1 MGWGRIDDRFDDH
14 QKVIDLLEY
23 EQGAAAVG
31 LWTLCFTWAH
41 RSTRKPG
48 KTPGLI
54 PASLPRRYVG
64 PAGRELAGLLVKVGL
79 WEERGEDGWLFHDFD
94 KYLPTEQTRDARAE
108 AGRKGAAA
116 RWGTKPRRGSKKQPD
131 SNLPSDDA
139 KLPGLDDKP
148 AGASYGADGKAVAND
163 GSRTPAR
170 RAISNEIA
178 SPVPEPVP
186 PSAGEVESRKPHVG
200 DIVAAFADGATSA
213 GLQNPPANIRAR
225 VGKDAR
231 QLIAEGYDPEFLVGC
246 ARRMGPTGFNDLT
259 IQARKDDAA
268 ENGTGDQRDPPA
280 DKREQAQQARAAR
293 AMERARAR
301 EEST

>member
-48 KTPGLI
+48 KVPGLV

-79 WEERGEDGWLFHDFD
+79 WEDRGEAGWQFHDFD
-94 KYLPTEQTRDARAE
+94 KYLPTEHTREARAE
-108 AGRKGAAA
+108 AGRKGAERRWAA
-116 RWGTKPRRGSKKQPD
+116 KRGSKKQTD
-131 SNLPSDDA
+131 SKLPSDDVT
-139 KLPGLDDKP
+139 LPGLDGKP
-148 AGASYGADGKAVAND
+148 AEASYDADSNAIAND

-170 RAISNEIA
+170 RAISKEIA
-178 SPVPEPVP
+178 IPLPEPVP
-186 PSAGEVESRKPHVG
+186 PSAGADEPRRPHVG
-200 DIVAAFADGATSA
+200 DIVGAFAEGATSA
-213 GLQNPPANIRAR
+213 GLLNPPANIRAR

-231 QLIAEGYDPEFLVGC
+231 QLIAEGYDPDFLVGC

-259 IQARKDDAA
+259 AQARLDDANA
-268 ENGTGDQRDPPA
+268 SGHGRDSP
-280 DKREQAQQARAAR
+280 DKREQARQAHANRAMQRAQAREGA
-293 AMERARAR
+293 
-301 EEST
+301 T

>member
-54 PASLPRRYVG
+54 PLSLPRRYVG
-64 PAGRELAGLLVKVGL
+64 PAGRELAALLVKVGL

-94 KYLPTEQTRDARAE
+94 KYLPTEHTRDARAD

-116 RWGTKPRRGSKKQPD
+116 RWGAKRGSKKQTD
-131 SNLPSDDA
+131 GNLPSDDA
-139 KLPGLDDKP
+139 KLPGLDGKP
-148 AGASYGADGKAVAND
+148 PEASYDAHSKPVAND
-163 GSRTPAR
+163 GSRAPAR
-170 RAISNEIA
+170 RAISKEIA
-178 SPVPEPVP
+178 IPLPEPVP
-186 PSAGEVESRKPHVG
+186 PSAGADEPRPPHVG

-231 QLIAEGYDPEFLVGC
+231 QLIAEGYDPVFLVDC

-268 ENGTGDQRDPPA
+268 ENSTGDPNAGPV
-280 DKREQAQQARAAR
+280 DKREQANQARAAR

-301 EEST
+301 EGST

>member
-54 PASLPRRYVG
+54 PSSLPRRYVG
-64 PAGRELAGLLVKVGL
+64 PAGRELAALLVKVGL

-108 AGRKGAAA
+108 AGRKGAEKRWAA
-116 RWGTKPRRGSKKQPD
+116 KRASKKQTD
-131 SNLPSDDA
+131 GKLPSGDA
-139 KLPGLDDKP
+139 TLLGPDGKP
-148 AGASYGADGKAVAND
+148 HEVSYGADGKPVAND
-163 GSRTPAR
+163 GSRAPAR
-170 RAISNEIA
+170 RAISKEIA
-178 SPVPEPVP
+178 IPIPEPVP
-186 PSAGEVESRKPHVG
+186 PSADADEPRRANAG

-213 GLQNPPANIRAR
+213 GLQSPPSSLRAR
-225 VGKDAR
+225 VGRDAR
-231 QLIAEGYDPEFLVGC
+231 QLIAEGWDAGFLVDS
-246 ARRMGPTGFNDLT
+246 ARRMGASGFNDLA

-268 ENGTGDQRDPPA
+268 GNGVGDTRDPPA
-280 DKREQAQQARAAR
+280 DKREQAHQARQSR
-293 AMERARAR
+293 AYQRARAR
-301 EEST
+301 EEAT

>member
-48 KTPGLI
+48 KVPGLI
-54 PASLPRRYVG
+54 PLSLPRRYVG
-64 PAGRELAGLLVKVGL
+64 PAGREMAALLVKVGL

-108 AGRKGAAA
+108 AGRKGAEA
-116 RWGTKPRRGSKKQPD
+116 RWGAKRGRSKKQTD
-131 SNLPSDDA
+131 SKLPSDDA
-139 KLPGLDDKP
+139 TLPGLDDKQP
-148 AGASYGADGKAVAND
+148 EPSYDADSKPVAND
-163 GSRTPAR
+163 GSRAHAR

-178 SPVPEPVP
+178 SPLPEPVP
-186 PSAGEVESRKPHVG
+186 PSAGEDEPRQPNVG
-200 DIVAAFADGATSA
+200 DIVAAYVDGATSA
-213 GLQNPPANIRAR
+213 GLKAPASSLRAR
-225 VGKDAR
+225 VGKQAR
-231 QLIAEGYDPEFLVGC
+231 ALISEGWDVDFLIGS
-246 ARRMGPTGFNDLT
+246 AHRMGAGEFNDLA

-268 ENGTGDQRDPPA
+268 AVGHGHDSPG
-280 DKREQAQQARAAR
+280 DKREQQRQAHVSRAL
-293 AMERARAR
+293 ERARNR
-301 EEST
+301 EEGK